1 MASIEQDY
9 SGVRTNTTAPAAV
22 NAADKTGRRLP
33 SLDLLRGL
41 IVLGMIIVN
50 ATAAF
55 ETVMPNVFPVL
66 LHAKWVGFTAAD
78 VVFPAFITIVGISI
92 AISSKPGQRA
102 GTSLRKILWR
112 SARLILLGLLLT
124 NMYLPLAPAQLW
136 PPRLTGVLQRIGL
149 VYAVVAFIYPRTKL
163 RTRALVAAALLLG
176 YWEICNF
183 PLPDGSA
190 VDLLSIGRNFPSWFD
205 RLVSGSWICVKGANG
220 YDPEGVLSTLPAI
233 AQAILGTIAGD
244 YLRRNLP
251 VRDLSLRLVVSGI
264 VGVVLGLAWSP
275 LFPIAKP
282 IWTSSFVLVSTGIVM
297 MTLGVFHNL
306 FDRTDT
312 AMRKGGLL
320 GSFGRNSIAAYS
332 LHLLVIQLMMTPVMQ
347 ALARYAGRVSSPQIG
362 ALVPVAVFLTLIWL
376 PMAFMDRRGLYWR
389 I

>member
-66 LHAKWVGFTAAD
+66 LHAKWAGFTAAD

-251 VRDLSLRLVVSGI
+251 VRDLSGRFVGAGV
-264 VGVVLGLAWSP
+264 VGVVLGLVWNP

-282 IWTSSFVLVSTGIVM
+282 IWTSSFVLLSTGIVM
-297 MTLGVFHNL
+297 IALGVFHNL

-320 GSFGRNSIAAYS
+320 GSFGRNSIAGYS
-332 LHLLVIQLMMTPVMQ
+332 LHLLVIQLMMTPLMQ
-347 ALARYAGRVSSPQIG
+347 ALARYAGRLTGSQIG
-362 ALVPVAVFLTLIWL
+362 ALVPVAVFITHIWL
-376 PMAFMDRRGLYWR
+376 PMAFMDRRGLYLR

>member
-66 LHAKWVGFTAAD
+66 LHAKWAGFTAAD

-251 VRDLSLRLVVSGI
+251 VRNLSWRFVGAGV
-264 VGVVLGLAWSP
+264 VGVALGLAWSP